1 MAALAY
7 AYDIYEILSEI
18 SKVNNDL
25 GETLSQSVKGAAA
38 MGGSTFT
45 GALTGA
51 LIGGPAG
58 MIAGGAIGFFG
69 GAAYAAGNTK
79 NFKPLH
85 QILGEMSREDKKKL
99 VEAAKRIIERKGIDL
114 AHQIVGKYGS
124 QFARTFLIDV
134 YNEFSGKT
142 VGN

>member
-1 MAALAY
+1 MAL
-7 AYDIYEILSEI
+7 AYDIYVILCDI

-25 GETLSQSVKGAAA
+25 GDTLSESVKGAAA

-69 GAAYAAGNTK
+69 GAAYAASNTK

-85 QILGEMSREDKKKL
+85 QVLDEMSREDKEKL
-99 VEAAKRIIERKGIDL
+99 IQAAKRIIARKGIDL
-114 AHQIVGKYGS
+114 AHQVIGKYGS

-142 VGN
+142 VGK

>member
-1 MAALAY
+1 MEVAF
-7 AYDIYEILSEI
+7 DIYMILSEI
-18 SKVNNDL
+18 SKANNDL
-25 GETLSQSVKGAAA
+25 GETLSESVKGAAA

-51 LIGGPAG
+51 LIGGPVG

-85 QILGEMSREDKKKL
+85 QILSEMTREDREKL
-99 VEAAKRIIERKGIDL
+99 VEAAKRIIQRKGVDL
-114 AHQIVGKYGS
+114 AHQVIGKYGS

-142 VGN
+142 VGQ

>member
-1 MAALAY
+1 MEV
-7 AYDIYEILSEI
+7 AYDVYQILSEI
-18 SKVNNDL
+18 SKVNKDL
-25 GETLSQSVKGAAA
+25 GETLSESVKGAAA
-38 MGGSTFT
+38 MGGSAFT

-51 LIGGPAG
+51 LVGGPVG
-58 MIAGGAIGFFG
+58 MIAGGAIGFVG
-69 GAAYAAGNTK
+69 GAAYAAANTK

-85 QILGEMSREDKKKL
+85 QVFEGMSREDKEKL

-114 AHQIVGKYGS
+114 AHQIIGKYGS
-124 QFARTFLIDV
+124 QFARTFLIDA